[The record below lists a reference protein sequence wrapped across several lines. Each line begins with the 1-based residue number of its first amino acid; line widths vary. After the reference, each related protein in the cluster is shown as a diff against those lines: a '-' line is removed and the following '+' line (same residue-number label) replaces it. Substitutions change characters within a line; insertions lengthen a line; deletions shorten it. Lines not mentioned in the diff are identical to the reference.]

1 MLINAVHPEQKRM
14 AIVDDG
20 KLLDYNIQ
28 MAVKEPIT
36 GNIYKGIVMKVERGL
51 QAAFVN
57 YGGKKDGFL
66 PLRDVSQDYFTERRE
81 GENGPEGG
89 HGHGRS
95 FLKVGQEVI
104 VQVMREVSERKGAL
118 LTTYVSLPGRYLVL
132 MPNKQGG
139 GISRK
144 IEDEEDRKRLKE
156 IMGQIKL
163 DEGMGFIIRTAGMSR
178 TKQELAR
185 DYQHLSRLW
194 KEIQKAAASIPAPA
208 VIYQE
213 SDFGVCSL
221 RDYFTSE
228 IEEILVDDTETFR
241 KMRAYCKTVSPRTGE
256 DHQLYKDMVPLFD
269 RYSLEDQI
277 RVIYQERVDLK
288 SGGYLII
295 NPTEAMIT
303 IDVNSGRGSN
313 KRNVEETAFRTNLE
327 AAEEI
332 ARQLRLR
339 DLGGLIVIDFIDM
352 MDRQHQLEI
361 ERAFKKALSVDRS
374 RIQMSKISK
383 FGMLELSRQK
393 KQSTIQEISYTAC
406 PHCKGTGFRPSLEYI
421 ALSAFR
427 KIESQAVKRIYS
439 GLKVSLPHPVS
450 DYLLN
455 QKRLEI
461 SRLESMCEMS
471 IHISGHADMPWDEV
485 RMEYEAREGAPEGVT
500 EKDKSAETA
509 KEHHPGGAGKPRE
522 REAPRGVR
530 SGVAGKETEGAAAG
544 PAVEAAAA
552 PGETPK
558 KKSRRRSRHRR
569 KKSAADGA
577 SSAVNKVT
585 EPGETETTETTATAA
600 VMETDVGTFGEPS
613 NIDDDAGRGVAED
626 SPFMASEVT
635 SVMAPAMEAKE
646 GTDGSGIAA
655 VVGGEAVTAEMPE
668 DVRKIEKPPPKRTR
682 SRKTGKVALA
692 VETTPASDGPLPVE
706 TTGDLPEKE
715 GETAKAPRTKRR
727 SPGRTSQRRKPAAA
741 ASETPETGGE
751 TPPGKEVPAEFPD
764 ALDEAPPEAAGP

>member
-28 MAVKEPIT
+28 MAVKDPIT
-36 GNIYKGIVMKVERGL
+36 GNLYKGIVMKVERGL

-66 PLRDVSQDYFTERRE
+66 PLRDVSPDYFTERR
-81 GENGPEGG
+81 NGDNGHESA
-89 HGHGRS
+89 HGHSRQH
-95 FLKVGQEVI
+95 LKIGQEVI

-118 LTTYVSLPGRYLVL
+118 LTTYISMPGRYIVL
-132 MPNKQGG
+132 LPNKQGG

-156 IMGQIKL
+156 IMGQIKVE
-163 DEGMGFIIRTAGMSR
+163 EGMGFIIRTAGMNR

-185 DYQHLSRLW
+185 DYQQLTRLW
-194 KEIQKAAASIPAPA
+194 KEIQKEAKVSPAPA

-228 IEEILVDDTETFR
+228 IEEVLVDDTETFR
-241 KMRAYCKTVSPRTGE
+241 KMRAYCKTVSPRTVKIIK
-256 DHQLYKDMVPLFD
+256 LYKDMVPIFD
-269 RYSLEDQI
+269 KYSLEDQI

-288 SGGYLII
+288 SGGYIII

-352 MDRQHQLEI
+352 IDRQHQLEI
-361 ERAFKKALSVDRS
+361 EKAFKKALSVDRS

-406 PHCKGTGFRPSLEYI
+406 PFCKGTGFRPSLEYT

-427 KIESQAVKRIYS
+427 KIESKAVKGTFA
-439 GLKVSLPHPVS
+439 GLKVAMPHAIA

-461 SRLESMCEMS
+461 TKLESMFDMS
-471 IHISGHADMPWDEV
+471 IHISGQADIQWDDV
-485 RMEYEAREGAPEGVT
+485 RIECETREIVAEQSPEN
-500 EKDKSAETA
+500 DKAADRA
-509 KEHHPGGAGKPRE
+509 KEPLPEATVKKLE
-522 REAPRGVR
+522 RELV
-530 SGVAGKETEGAAAG
+530 GKSTEAVEGAAPE
-544 PAVEAAAA
+544 PA
-552 PGETPK
+552 K

-569 KKSAADGA
+569 KKPAEATVPVSEMPVGEIRAGRSPVIETSISSSIGKDNPAEGFYVGETTVSGAPAKESTIDGA
-577 SSAVNKVT
+577 MKGEPKAIKSPSAKQPAIKSPVRET
-585 EPGETETTETTATAA
+585 PASEISTGETQ
-600 VMETDVGTFGEPS
+600 V
-613 NIDDDAGRGVAED
+613 
-626 SPFMASEVT
+626 SEVT
-635 SVMAPAMEAKE
+635 ESEAPV
-646 GTDGSGIAA
+646 S
-655 VVGGEAVTAEMPE
+655 
-668 DVRKIEKPPPKRTR
+668 
-682 SRKTGKVALA
+682 
-692 VETTPASDGPLPVE
+692 
-706 TTGDLPEKE
+706 
-715 GETAKAPRTKRR
+715 KAPRRRRR
-727 SPGRTSQRRKPAAA
+727 SPSRAAVQ
-741 ASETPETGGE
+741 
-751 TPPGKEVPAEFPD
+751 KKN
-764 ALDEAPPEAAGP
+764 APPESSSTEGDIQAAAPGEEKAT

>member
-20 KLLDYNIQ
+20 KLVDYNIQ

-51 QAAFVN
+51 QAAFVS

-66 PLRDVSQDYFTERRE
+66 PLRDVSQDYFIERRE

-163 DEGMGFIIRTAGMSR
+163 EEGMGFIIRTAGMSR

-213 SDFGVCSL
+213 SDFGICSL

-241 KMRAYCKTVSPRTGE
+241 KMRAYCKTVSPRMVKIIK
-256 DHQLYKDMVPLFD
+256 LYKDMVPLFD

-288 SGGYLII
+288 SGGSLII

-485 RMEYEAREGAPEGVT
+485 RMEYEAREGVPDGVT
-500 EKDKSAETA
+500 EKDKNADTA
-509 KEHHPGGAGKPRE
+509 KEHHHGGAGKPRE
-522 REAPRGVR
+522 RETPRGGR
-530 SGVAGKETEGAAAG
+530 NGVVVKDTEGAAAG
-544 PAVEAAAA
+544 PAAEPAAA

-569 KKSAADGA
+569 KKSTADTA
-577 SSAVNKVT
+577 SLSGNKVT
-585 EPGETETTETTATAA
+585 GSGEAETFTTSA
-600 VMETDVGTFGEPS
+600 VMETDAGAFGEPS
-613 NIDDDAGRGVAED
+613 DIDDDAGQTVVED
-626 SPFMASEVT
+626 SDSFASEV
-635 SVMAPAMEAKE
+635 APAMKPVMEAKE
-646 GTDGSGIAA
+646 ETEGSGTVAA
-655 VVGGEAVTAEMPE
+655 AGSDAVSAQMPE
-668 DVRKIEKPPPKRTR
+668 DARKIERPPSKRTR
-682 SRKTGKVALA
+682 SRKTGKVAAA
-692 VETTPASDGPLPVE
+692 VETTPASDGPLPAE
-706 TTGDLPEKE
+706 TTGDLTEKE
-715 GETAKAPRTKRR
+715 GEPAKAPRRKRR
-727 SPGRTSQRRKPAAA
+727 SPGRASQRRKQAAA
-741 ASETPETGGE
+741 PSETPEAGGE
-751 TPPGKEVPAEFPD
+751 IPPGKEIPSGFPD
-764 ALDEAPPEAAGP
+764 TGDETPPEAAGP

>member
-28 MAVKEPIT
+28 MAVKDPIT
-36 GNIYKGIVMKVERGL
+36 GNLYKGIVMKVERGL

-66 PLRDVSQDYFTERRE
+66 PLRDVSQDYFTERR
-81 GENGPEGG
+81 NGDNGQDGG
-89 HGHGRS
+89 HAHGRQH
-95 FLKVGQEVI
+95 LKVGQEVL

-118 LTTYVSLPGRYLVL
+118 LTTYISMPGRYIVL
-132 MPNKQGG
+132 LPNKQGGG

-156 IMGQIKL
+156 IMEQIKL
-163 DEGMGFIIRTAGMSR
+163 EEGMGFIIRTAGMNR

-185 DYQHLSRLW
+185 DYQHLTRLW
-194 KEIQKAAASIPAPA
+194 KEIQKDAKATTAPA

-228 IEEILVDDTETFR
+228 IEEILVDDNETFR
-241 KMRAYCKTVSPRTGE
+241 KLRTYCKTVSPRTVKIIK
-256 DHQLYKDMVPLFD
+256 LYKDMVPIFD
-269 RYSLEDQI
+269 KYSLEDQI

-288 SGGYLII
+288 SGGYIII

-313 KRNVEETAFRTNLE
+313 KRNVEETAFRTNQE

-406 PHCKGTGFRPSLEYI
+406 PFCKGTGFRPSLEYT

-427 KIESQAVKRIYS
+427 KIESKAVKGNYA
-439 GLKVSLPHPVS
+439 GLKVAMPHPIS

-461 SRLESMCEMS
+461 SKLESMFDMF
-471 IHISGHADMPWDEV
+471 IHISGHADMQWDDV
-485 RMEYEAREGAPEGVT
+485 RIEFEAREAVPEGVT
-500 EKDKSAETA
+500 ENEKSIDKSNEAHPDVAVKVREGEAVIKSPEASEIAAE
-509 KEHHPGGAGKPRE
+509 P
-522 REAPRGVR
+522 V
-530 SGVAGKETEGAAAG
+530 
-544 PAVEAAAA
+544 
-552 PGETPK
+552 K

-569 KKSAADGA
+569 KKPAEAVVTSSETMVGGAHTSETTIDG
-577 SSAVNKVT
+577 SYV
-585 EPGETETTETTATAA
+585 GETPVSGAPVKELFAGEANK
-600 VMETDVGTFGEPS
+600 GEPKA
-613 NIDDDAGRGVAED
+613 IKPPTIK
-626 SPFMASEVT
+626 SP
-635 SVMAPAMEAKE
+635 
-646 GTDGSGIAA
+646 
-655 VVGGEAVTAEMPE
+655 
-668 DVRKIEKPPPKRTR
+668 VRK
-682 SRKTGKVALA
+682 ALA
-692 VETTPASDGPLPVE
+692 SGTSTSEIPV
-706 TTGDLPEKE
+706 PEVKE
-715 GETAKAPRTKRR
+715 GEAPVAKAPRRKRR
-727 SPGRTSQRRKPAAA
+727 PPNRTATQRKKASSPSSSPDGDVA
-741 ASETPETGGE
+741 ASA
-751 TPPGKEVPAEFPD
+751 PGVEKASE
-764 ALDEAPPEAAGP
+764 G